1 MPACT
6 EAKNL
11 NILNT
16 HAITLYLLKNCLM
29 GLYLKYYYN
38 AMGTSLLH
46 KINNLIHVLI
56 KNRNAQISYL
66 YIHVYEVIYRS
77 DASVVYFFHYYIIHL
92 LFMII

>member
-6 EAKNL
+6 EANNL

-29 GLYLKYYYN
+29 GLHLKYYYN

-56 KNRNAQISYL
+56 KIEM
-66 YIHVYEVIYRS
+66 HK
-77 DASVVYFFHYYIIHL
+77 FIICI
-92 LFMII
+92 FMFMK

>member
-6 EAKNL
+6 EANNL

-38 AMGTSLLH
+38 AMGTSLSH
-46 KINNLIHVLI
+46 KINNHIHIHVHVLI
-56 KNRNAQISYL
+56 KNRNAQIYYL
-66 YIHVYEVIYRS
+66 YSI
-77 DASVVYFFHYYIIHL
+77 
-92 LFMII
+92 FMFMK

>member
-29 GLYLKYYYN
+29 GLHLKYYYN

-46 KINNLIHVLI
+46 KINNLIHVL
-56 KNRNAQISYL
+56 K
-66 YIHVYEVIYRS
+66 
-77 DASVVYFFHYYIIHL
+77 
-92 LFMII
+92 

>member
-6 EAKNL
+6 EANNL

-38 AMGTSLLH
+38 AMGTSLSH
-46 KINNLIHVLI
+46 KINNLIHVPVHVLI
-56 KNRNAQISYL
+56 KNRNAQIYYL
-66 YIHVYEVIYRS
+66 YSI
-77 DASVVYFFHYYIIHL
+77 
-92 LFMII
+92 FMFMK

>member
-6 EAKNL
+6 EANNL

-38 AMGTSLLH
+38 TMGTSLSH
-46 KINNLIHVLI
+46 KINNLIHVHVLI
-56 KNRNAQISYL
+56 KNRNAQIYYL
-66 YIHVYEVIYRS
+66 YSI
-77 DASVVYFFHYYIIHL
+77 
-92 LFMII
+92 FMFMK